1 METIGGKF
9 ERLVTEMCFGMPI
22 AIGSHPIGDVDVAVT
37 TAHQERLCLGP
48 KERAI
53 CDSIRSNKRRVEFCA
68 GRAAVRKAC
77 RKVGLAVDARME
89 TLRDTQGAPFIDDA
103 PGYHVSI
110 SHSGG
115 LALAAI
121 STRRIG
127 IDLEQVEERPAAL
140 LRYFMSAP
148 ECEAIAKQNHA
159 TRHDLINELW
169 CRKEAACKVGRWGA
183 RLSFQHLDCT
193 HEQLLIESLR
203 IELRS
208 TVRSGYACAI
218 ALEASS
224 SGSVAAEAS
233 QAFSSEWSV
242 QSEVSNG
249 APSTATVPGC
259 PGQHSRYLPESRV
272 HG

>member
-1 METIGGKF
+1 METIGGKI
-9 ERLVTEMCFGMPI
+9 ERLVTEMCLGMPI
-22 AIGSHPIGDVDVAVT
+22 AVGSHPFGDVDVAVN
-37 TAHQERLCLGP
+37 TAHQDRSCLGP
-48 KERAI
+48 RERTI
-53 CDSIRSNKRRVEFCA
+53 CNSIRSNKRRVEFCA

-77 RKVGLAVDARME
+77 RKIGLAVDTGME
-89 TLRDTQGAPFIDDA
+89 TSRDTQGAPFIERA

-127 IDLEQVEERPAAL
+127 IDLELVEERPAAL

-148 ECEAIAKQNHA
+148 ECEAIAEQNQA
-159 TRHDLINELW
+159 TRHDLINEFW

-183 RLSFQHLDCT
+183 RLSFRHLDCT

-203 IELRS
+203 MELRS
-208 TVRSGYACAI
+208 SVRNGYACAV
-218 ALEASS
+218 ALEVSS
-224 SGSVAAEAS
+224 SESVAADAS
-233 QAFSSEWSV
+233 RASLSGGPA
-242 QSEVSNG
+242 QSEMGNG
-249 APSTATVPGC
+249 ARSTATVPGY